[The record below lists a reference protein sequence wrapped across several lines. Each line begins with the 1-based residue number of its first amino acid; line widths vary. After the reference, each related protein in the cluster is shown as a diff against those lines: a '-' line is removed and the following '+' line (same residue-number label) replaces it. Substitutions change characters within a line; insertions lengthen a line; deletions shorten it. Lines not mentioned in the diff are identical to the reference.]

1 MHPPSCVA
9 GVGPLG
15 STPCAPSGEGRQP
28 TVSCLGNPSI
38 EPGTPEN
45 VPVPE
50 RASNTG
56 DRDGVG
62 VELALSARIVDRHG
76 GEIEVDSTEGEGST
90 VSFTLP
96 AA

>member
-1 MHPPSCVA
+1 
-9 GVGPLG
+9 
-15 STPCAPSGEGRQP
+15 
-28 TVSCLGNPSI
+28 
-38 EPGTPEN
+38 

-56 DRDGVG
+56 DRDGTG